1 LKDLKYYFIAGFLL
15 FLSCHKPNP
24 GGTLFDP
31 IPSNRSGIH
40 FTNEIKNTTA
50 RNILDYLYYYNG
62 GGVAAGDIDGD
73 GLCDLF
79 FVSNTG
85 ENHLYKNLG
94 DFKFKDISDVAG
106 ISSRDGW
113 KTGVCMAD
121 VNGDGLLDIYLC
133 RVSGILDYKGH
144 NELYINLGNDRFREE
159 SEQFGLGFKGFSTQ
173 AAFFD
178 YDHDGDL
185 DMVLINHAVHTQNS
199 LGDTSLRH
207 KKVQQS
213 GLRLFKNDHG
223 HFSDVTDA
231 AGLYHS
237 PISYSLGL
245 AVADVDGDGWDD
257 IYVGNDF
264 IEDDYLFI
272 NHKNGT
278 FLDERSK
285 AIGHTSRF
293 SMGNEIADINNDGL
307 PDILTMDMMP
317 QNEKIL
323 KSTAGD
329 DPYDIYQYK
338 RKAGYLDQ
346 FSRNCLQL
354 NRGGGCFS
362 EIGMLAGIEATDW
375 SWAPLAADF
384 NNDGFTDI
392 FISSGIMR
400 RPNDMDYIKYISGG
414 MMGYALNSG
423 RSRDL
428 EAISVMPGGK
438 APNHLFTGMGDL
450 RFSDASVKWGLDHPG
465 LSNGAVYCDL
475 NNDGKE
481 DLVTNN
487 LNSEAGIY
495 RNTSPATL
503 HHFLKVKLQGM
514 GGNCFGTGAQLN
526 VWAGGKLYY
535 REMQP
540 TRGFESSIEP
550 LLHVGLG
557 ASPEVD
563 SMRVVWADGSFQQFG
578 KTRCDRMIVFDQ
590 RAAHGVFKYSTSA
603 PDNGSLKSPLLRQL
617 PAANQPL
624 VFVHKENDFTDFN
637 TQNLL
642 PFALSCEGPHL
653 AVHDDLLYSC
663 NARNQRKFIYRL
675 GAAGKYKLDEELK
688 DAYGFEDTDAVFAD
702 FDGDGI
708 TDLLVASGG
717 NESTPTGPLLGLRLY
732 TGLKGGH
739 FKEAVDPLPAIHE
752 MVSCLRISPS
762 KQGLLLFIGS
772 RAQSGAY
779 GGMGASSHLIKVDR
793 GHWQDITQSQAPALK
808 ELGMVTDARFCDIDG
823 DGQQD
828 LVLAGDWMPITIL
841 INQKLHFID
850 ATAYYNLSSSAG
862 LWRSLACADIDGD
875 GKMDIVAGNFSLN
888 NRYRPNAAHP
898 LTMYASDF
906 GNTNQVK
913 QVLASWKVGH
923 YYPINSKDELTRQMP
938 WLTRRFES
946 YASFAGTP
954 LDTVFTPDE
963 LAQARMYKASFL
975 ASTVFF
981 QIKGQH
987 SFTPVVLPPE
997 AQFSPVFAI
1006 LVKDLNGDKIPD
1018 LFLGGNF
1025 KQASMYN
1032 GRFDA
1037 STGEIMLGNGHR
1049 GFRSATVKEKGFIL
1063 KGNVRDLKEIR
1074 IGTSSYI
1081 LAARNNDSLLVFVH

>member
-1 LKDLKYYFIAGFLL
+1 LKDLKHYLVAICLL
-15 FLSCHKPNP
+15 FVACRKPNP
-24 GGTLFDP
+24 GTLFEP
-31 IPSNRSGIH
+31 VPSDRSGIQ
-40 FTNEIKNTTA
+40 FTNEIQNTTA

-62 GGVAAGDIDGD
+62 GGVAAGDINGD

-94 DFKFKDISDVAG
+94 AFKFKDITDVAG
-106 ISSRDGW
+106 ISSPGGW

-159 SEQFGLGFKGFSTQ
+159 SEKFGLGFSGFSTQ

-207 KKVQQS
+207 KKVQPS

-272 NHKNGT
+272 NHKDGT
-278 FLDERSK
+278 FRDERSK
-285 AIGHTSRF
+285 EIGHTSRF
-293 SMGNEIADINNDGL
+293 SMGNEIADLNNDGL

-354 NRGGGCFS
+354 NRGGGYFS
-362 EIGMLAGIEATDW
+362 EVGMLAGIEATDW

-400 RPNDMDYIKYISGG
+400 RPNNMDYIKYISGG

-423 RSRDL
+423 RARDL
-428 EAISVMPGGK
+428 KAISVMPEGK
-438 APNHLFTGMGDL
+438 APNHLYIGMGDL
-450 RFSDASVKWGLDHPG
+450 RFSDVSAKWGLDHPG

-495 RNTSPATL
+495 RNNSPATL
-503 HHFLKVKLQGM
+503 HHFLKVKLQGV
-514 GGNCFGTGAQLN
+514 GGNRFGTGAQLS

-540 TRGFESSIEP
+540 TRGFESSVEP
-550 LLHVGLG
+550 ILHIGLG
-557 ASPEVD
+557 ASLAAD
-563 SMRVVWADGSFQQFG
+563 SMRIVWADGTFQQLG
-578 KTRCDRMIVFDQ
+578 KTRSDQTMVLDQ
-590 RAAHGVFKYSTSA
+590 RAAYRVFNYPTSEPNNLIVKA
-603 PDNGSLKSPLLRQL
+603 PLLLKL
-617 PAANQPL
+617 PMGNQPL

-653 AVHDDLLYSC
+653 AIQGDLLYAC
-663 NARNQRKFIYRL
+663 NARNQRKLLYRL
-675 GAAGKYKLDEELK
+675 SPAGKYKPVDELR

-702 FDGDGI
+702 FNGDGI
-708 TDLLVASGG
+708 PDLLVASGG
-717 NESTPTGPLLGLRLY
+717 NESPPTASLLGLRLY
-732 TGLKGGH
+732 TGKKDGH
-739 FKEAVDPLPAIHE
+739 FKHAVDPLPAICE
-752 MVSCLRISPS
+752 TVSCLRTSPS
-762 KQGLLLFIGS
+762 KEGILLFIGS

-779 GGMGASSHLIKVDR
+779 GGRGASSHLIQVVA
-793 GHWQDITQSQAPALK
+793 GHWQDITKSQAPALS
-808 ELGMVTDARFCDIDG
+808 ELGMVTDARFCDING

-841 INQKLHFID
+841 LNRNSHFSD
-850 ATAYYNLSSSAG
+850 ATAYYNLSGTAG
-862 LWRSLACADIDGD
+862 LWRSLACADMDGD
-875 GKMDIVAGNFSLN
+875 GKMDIVGGNFGLN
-888 NRYRPNAAHP
+888 NRYRPNAVHP
-898 LTMYASDF
+898 LTMYAGDF

-913 QVLASWKVGH
+913 QVLASWKGDN

-946 YASFAGTP
+946 YASFAGTS
-954 LDTVFTPDE
+954 LDTVFTADE
-963 LAQARMYKASFL
+963 LAQARRYKASYL
-975 ASTVFF
+975 PSTVFF
-981 QIKGQH
+981 QTKGKH
-987 SFTPVVLPPE
+987 SFTPVALPPE

-1025 KQASMYN
+1025 RESSMYN
-1032 GRFDA
+1032 GSFDA

-1049 GFRSATVKEKGFIL
+1049 GFRSTTVKEKGFIL
-1063 KGNVRDLKEIR
+1063 KGDVRDLKELR
-1074 IGTSSYI
+1074 IGNRSYI
-1081 LAARNNDSLLVFVH
+1081 LAARNNDSLYVFVH